1 MNASK
6 KNEAPRQAAN
16 RPMPILNHCGGTLS
30 RLKLGLVMLTACLAV
45 FFSACSGG
53 DEKKTADDGK
63 TRADTSAAALKDS
76 LVYVNYRDIRDLNPH
91 LYGGEMYAQNLLFES
106 LVKITAEGIKPWL
119 AESWDISDDGR
130 IYTFHLR
137 KDVSFSDGYKFD
149 AHAVQKNFDAVMAN
163 KDRHTWLDFV
173 RLIDKLE
180 TVDDYTF
187 HISLTEPYFPILIDL
202 AVTRPFRFVSPN
214 CMKDGQTKDG
224 LSCYVGT
231 NAYYLKENHIDQYAV
246 FERNENYWGPKPAI
260 KTIISKV
267 IPDNQARVMALE
279 NGELDLI
286 FGTNMID
293 PPTLNK
299 FEKMKG
305 FSTAMSDPVGTRMI
319 LFNTRDDGAL
329 KELAVRRAIQHA
341 VNRQAVSQGIFEG
354 TEAPADTV
362 MAPSLPYCGLK
373 LPPYE
378 YDPAK
383 AVALLEEAGWLLPE
397 NGRIREKNGLKLS
410 TRLYYDSNSVT
421 EKTISEF
428 LQDEMAKIGL
438 ALEIFGEEEQSY
450 RDRQKAGQF
459 GMVFNISWG
468 TPYDPQAF
476 LAAMKLPVYG
486 DYIAQQGLSQK
497 TEIDERIAKALI
509 SSDLEERQAH
519 FSFVL
524 TALHDEAVYLP
535 LTYER
540 NRAVFKE
547 GLKNVTFNVNRHE
560 TPLEKM
566 RW

>member
-1 MNASK
+1 M
-6 KNEAPRQAAN
+6 
-16 RPMPILNHCGGTLS
+16 
-30 RLKLGLVMLTACLAV
+30 
-45 FFSACSGG
+45 
-53 DEKKTADDGK
+53 
-63 TRADTSAAALKDS
+63 AAAAMAGCSAPDDKPAASSSAPAAEEGGAAAKDS

-106 LVKITAEGIKPWL
+106 LVRITDKGIEPWL
-119 AESWDISDDGR
+119 AENWDISEDGR
-130 IYTFHLR
+130 VYTFHLR
-137 KDVSFSDGYKFD
+137 RDVAFTDGVQFD
-149 AHAVQKNFDAVMAN
+149 AHAVQKNFNAIMDN

-187 HISLTEPYFPILIDL
+187 RISLTEPYFPILIDL
-202 AVTRPFRFVSPN
+202 AVTRPFRFISPN
-214 CMKDGQTKDG
+214 CMKEGQTKNG
-224 LSCYVGT
+224 VACFVGT
-231 NAYYLKENHIDQYAV
+231 NSYILKENLIDQYAV
-246 FERNENYWGPKPAI
+246 FERNENYWGDKPAL
-260 KTIISKV
+260 KTITVKV

-299 FEKMKG
+299 FAARPDFE
-305 FSTAMSDPVGTRMI
+305 TAMSEPVGTRMI

-329 KELAVRRAIQHA
+329 KDKAVRRAVQHA
-341 VNRQAVSQGIFEG
+341 VNREAISKGIFEG

-362 MAPSLPYCGLK
+362 MAPNLPYCDLN
-373 LPPYE
+373 LSPYE
-378 YDPAK
+378 YSLEK
-383 AVALLEEAGWLLPE
+383 AEALLDEAGWVKAAGQ
-397 NGRIREKNGLKLS
+397 NTREKDGVKLA

-421 EKTISEF
+421 EKSISEF
-428 LQDEMAKIGL
+428 LQGEMAKIGL
-438 ALEIFGEEEQSY
+438 ELEIFGEEEQSY
-450 RDRQKAGQF
+450 RDRQKAGEF

-476 LAAMKLPVYG
+476 MAAMKLPVYG

-497 TEIDERIAKALI
+497 GEIDDHIAKALI
-509 SSDLEERQAH
+509 SRDIEERRAH
-519 FSFVL
+519 FAYVL
-524 TALHDEAVYLP
+524 TTLHDEAVYLP

-540 NRAVFKE
+540 NRAVFKK

-566 RW
+566 SW